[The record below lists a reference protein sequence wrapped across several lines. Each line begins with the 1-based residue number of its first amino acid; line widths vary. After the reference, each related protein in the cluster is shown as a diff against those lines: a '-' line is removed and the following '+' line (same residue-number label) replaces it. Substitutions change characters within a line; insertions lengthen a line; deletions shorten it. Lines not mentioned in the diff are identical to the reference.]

1 MLLISY
7 DTWVA
12 GKMAASMKGG
22 CIKKG
27 RRKRFKASVTH
38 LLSFQSSEALPL
50 CFPLL
55 SDWSWFSH
63 ILS

>member
-12 GKMAASMKGG
+12 GKMAASMERRIYKE
-22 CIKKG
+22 G
-27 RRKRFKASVTH
+27 REEAFKDSVTH